1 MKEVNSKPPLR
12 TCGRRR
18 TWTKDLLHSIN
29 KSSCTDLLL
38 LLVCSAN
45 CSVQIT
51 KQSMRCD
58 PPYHI
63 SYLHS
68 RFLSHFNNPQA
79 SVLASLT
86 YQYSRPSNFCC
97 QGKEKKKLPELT
109 LSTTM
114 QEMTHHF
121 IFQTF
126 FYCKFFAN
134 ICMVITKKYQRK
146 FQSIQFQNHNLQKN
160 K

>member
-12 TCGRRR
+12 TCGRQR
-18 TWTKDLLHSIN
+18 TWTARTKDLLHSIN

-63 SYLHS
+63 SYSHS

-86 YQYSRPSNFCC
+86 YQYSRPNNFCC
-97 QGKEKKKLPELT
+97 QGKEEKNCHSWPCQLQCKKWHAT
-109 LSTTM
+109 LSFKLFLL
-114 QEMTHHF
+114 QVL
-121 IFQTF
+121 
-126 FYCKFFAN
+126 CKYLYSHY
-134 ICMVITKKYQRK
+134 KKIPKKISVY
-146 FQSIQFQNHNLQKN
+146 SISES
-160 K
+160 